1 MAKIYEQQ
9 FPKSST
15 VFFKIIILIVKDC
28 RQPSV
33 NKLCH
38 NAMLAH
44 KRNNDNNYEIKSQLH
59 RYDLVSI
66 NFLDTVE
73 LIKLSR

>member
-1 MAKIYEQQ
+1 
-9 FPKSST
+9 
-15 VFFKIIILIVKDC
+15 
-28 RQPSV
+28 
-33 NKLCH
+33 
-38 NAMLAH
+38 MLAH

-73 LIKLSR
+73 LIKPSR